1 MPIAFWC
8 ILIAGLLPL
17 VAVGFAKAGAGSRG
31 VARYDNHNPRDWL
44 AKQEGRAK
52 RAHAAH
58 LNSFEALPLFAAG
71 VLVAMFTK
79 SPQAFVDALAMVF
92 VAARV
97 TYIWCYLADRATARS
112 LAWFVGFGVSVGLF
126 FVAAFA
132 KS

>member
-17 VAVGFAKAGAGSRG
+17 VAVGFAKVGGSASAGM
-31 VARYDNHNPRDWL
+31 RYDNHNPRDWL
-44 AKQEGRAK
+44 AQQQGRAK

-79 SPQAFVDALAMVF
+79 SPQMFIDLLAIVF
-92 VAARV
+92 IGARV
-97 TYIWCYLADRATARS
+97 AYIWCYLADQATARS
-112 LAWFVGFGVSVGLF
+112 LAWFVGFGASVGLF

-132 KS
+132 KG